1 MLEKLGEVL
10 RRATDKVMNA
20 VFLDKNLVDSIIKDL
35 QRALIEADVNVSLV
49 KELSDKVRKA
59 ALDERIKDIEKKEHI
74 IKILHDELLKI
85 IGEKKELKLRKG
97 QNRILL
103 LGLYGAGKT
112 TTVAKLGNYFA
123 KRGNKVAVIGLDVH
137 RPAASEQLKQLAEKN
152 KLSYFIDLEEKDAVK
167 IWKKNKKELEN
178 YDVVIIDTAGRH
190 SLDKD
195 LINEIKKLSKEI
207 NPTESI
213 LVIPADIGQSA
224 KQQA

>member
-112 TTVAKLGNYFA
+112 TTVAKLF
-123 KRGNKVAVIGLDVH
+123 
-137 RPAASEQLKQLAEKN
+137 
-152 KLSYFIDLEEKDAVK
+152 
-167 IWKKNKKELEN
+167 
-178 YDVVIIDTAGRH
+178 
-190 SLDKD
+190 
-195 LINEIKKLSKEI
+195 
-207 NPTESI
+207 
-213 LVIPADIGQSA
+213 
-224 KQQA
+224 